1 MHAKEVKSFFSTNN
15 FMVELFIR
23 EKHLEIT
30 QMHNNRTHIF
40 INQATHKR
48 WKIQELLKI
57 SVPLKCS

>member
-1 MHAKEVKSFFSTNN
+1 
-15 FMVELFIR
+15 MVELFIR

-48 WKIQELLKI
+48 WKMQEFLKI